1 MDNVVRAPTGSYIDS
16 KEETRAMTVE
26 SVTVRVPRE
35 LYTRL
40 QERAQRTQRSVED
53 ELVEALMGSI
63 VIDDE
68 PLPADVAAA
77 LAPLE
82 TLPDDALWEVARSS
96 RLSPAAAAHLEDLN
110 DRRQREGLTVDEQRM
125 AETLL
130 HQYERAMLVR
140 ADALARLQERGRDV
154 SALLEPLTR

>member
-1 MDNVVRAPTGSYIDS
+1 
-16 KEETRAMTVE
+16 MTVE

-40 QERAQRTQRSVED
+40 QERARHTQRSVED
-53 ELVEALMGSI
+53 ELVEVLMESGA
-63 VIDDE
+63 VDDA

-96 RLSPAAAAHLEDLN
+96 HLSPAAAAHLEDLN
-110 DRRQREGLTVDEQRM
+110 NKRQREGLTGDERHM
-125 AETLL
+125 AEALL

-140 ADALARLQERGRDV
+140 ADALATLKERGHDV
-154 SALLEPLTR
+154 SVILEPLTK